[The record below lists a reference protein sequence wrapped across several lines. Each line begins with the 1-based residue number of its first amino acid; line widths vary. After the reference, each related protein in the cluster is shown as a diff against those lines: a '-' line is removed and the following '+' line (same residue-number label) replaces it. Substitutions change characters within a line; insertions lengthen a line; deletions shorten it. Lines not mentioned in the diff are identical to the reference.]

1 MIPEFLPGNPRSSVQ
16 TVFFH
21 VCRARCCLNNLEQD
35 RASDSTKV
43 KCWKQFLFSLYANQ
57 LLPHLSLVKTILIRT
72 KHEKKKNAKLET
84 KITFLKG
91 KKRF

>member
-1 MIPEFLPGNPRSSVQ
+1 MIPEFLPGNPRSSVR

-21 VCRARCCLNNLEQD
+21 VCRALCCLNNLEQD

-57 LLPHLSLVKTILIRT
+57 LLPHLSLVKT
-72 KHEKKKNAKLET
+72 KKKKEKKNKAGNT
-84 KITFLKG
+84 NNFP
-91 KKRF
+91 

>member
-1 MIPEFLPGNPRSSVQ
+1 MIPEFLPGNPRSSVR

-21 VCRARCCLNNLEQD
+21 VCRALCCLNNLEQD
-35 RASDSTKV
+35 RASESTKV
-43 KCWKQFLFSLYANQ
+43 KMLEIIFISLYANQ

-72 KHEKKKNAKLET
+72 KHEKKNAKLET